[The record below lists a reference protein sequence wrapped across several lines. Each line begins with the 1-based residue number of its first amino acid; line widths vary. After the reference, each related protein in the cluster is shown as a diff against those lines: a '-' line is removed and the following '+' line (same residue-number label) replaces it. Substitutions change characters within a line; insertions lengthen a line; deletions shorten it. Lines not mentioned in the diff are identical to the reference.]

1 LAEWQ
6 KTPYKQKIRAMV
18 GGIGHGFDR
27 KSMSSSAY
35 QILHP
40 ERIPDSGVLVIP
52 GRLDF
57 EQLLVLEKLFEGR
70 SVTWLVEEHAQHD
83 PMMRGYLEKS
93 GSGAMFS
100 ANDAALESA
109 GKQLLPHL
117 ENGGVIIHVPGR
129 AAVRNAAFNHTPAAE
144 LEALCGLKLPVLPVA
159 IDCPRSSGL
168 TIEKPHSLPDF
179 VMSFADP
186 IPADQISVAAW
197 LKAMFEANEAAYSA
211 RPLFEGSL
219 HMALLTGLKRHSK
232 CKVIDG
238 ADDSEL
244 TYDKVL
250 AAAIALSKYIRKETD
265 EPRVAIVLPPGKGGL
280 IANLAVMFAGKTPV
294 NLNFT
299 AGPDAVRSCIHQSG
313 VDCFITADP
322 FVRKVSSFP
331 WPPTRDLIL
340 IERVLPKLKRSIVC
354 WAILSKLLPTN
365 LLGSLLGLGKRK
377 NHDEATLLFT
387 SGSSGEP
394 KGVVLSHRNLL
405 ANVTQFAT
413 RLHMPENSS
422 VLGCLPL
429 FHSFGCTVTLWY
441 PVIEGIN
448 LVTYPSPLETKRLAD
463 LIALHKIDLLLSTP
477 TFLRGYMK
485 RVDPIQLA
493 SVKYVVTGAEKLP
506 QSLADAFMDKFGTRP
521 MEGYG
526 LTETSPATNFNLPD
540 PEPERDAVVIPASR
554 PGAVGQLLPGLAL
567 RITDPSTDEDLP
579 ISEQGIIWF
588 RGSNVFRGYLN
599 NPKKT
604 QEVIIDGWFR
614 TGDVGR
620 VDSDG
625 FLYIEGRISR
635 FSKIGGEMVP
645 HETVEAAINKA
656 LGLDNETER
665 RIAIVGIPDEQKGEA
680 IVLLS
685 TLGDSGLEQESI
697 DLRYKLLDQ
706 GLPSL
711 WCPKVILPV
720 KEIPMLASGKLDI
733 KGCEELAGKK

>member
-1 LAEWQ
+1 
-6 KTPYKQKIRAMV
+6 M
-18 GGIGHGFDR
+18 
-27 KSMSSSAY
+27 
-35 QILHP
+35 
-40 ERIPDSGVLVIP
+40 IP

-57 EQLLVLEKLFEGR
+57 EQLLVLEKQFEGR
-70 SVTWLVEEHAQHD
+70 PVTWLVEENARHD
-83 PMMRGYLEKS
+83 SLMRAYLEKS

-100 ANDAALESA
+100 ANDGALEAA
-109 GKQLLPHL
+109 GRQLQPHL

-144 LEALCGLKLPVLPVA
+144 LEALCALKLPVLPVA
-159 IDCPRSSGL
+159 IDCPRNSSL
-168 TIEKPHSLPDF
+168 SIENSHALPSF
-179 VMSFADP
+179 VLSFADP
-186 IPADQISVAAW
+186 IAADRVSVAAW
-197 LKAMFEANEAAYSA
+197 QQAMFAANEAAYSA
-211 RPLFEGSL
+211 RPLFSQSL
-219 HMALLTGLKRHSK
+219 PMALLAGLKSHSK
-232 CKVIDG
+232 CKVVDG
-238 ADDSEL
+238 ADNSEL
-244 TYDKVL
+244 PYHRVL
-250 AAAIALSKYIRKETD
+250 AAAIAFSRYIRKETD
-265 EPRVAIVLPPGKGGL
+265 EARVAIVLPPGKGGL
-280 IANLAVMFAGKTPV
+280 IANLAVMFAGKVPV

-299 AGPDAVRSCIHQSG
+299 AGPDSVRSCIHQSG

-340 IERVLPKLKRSIVC
+340 IERVLPKLKKSIIS
-354 WAILSKLLPTN
+354 WAIISKLLPTG
-365 LLGSLLGLGKRK
+365 LLGGLLGLNKRK
-377 NHDEATLLFT
+377 GDDEAALLFT

-413 RLHMPENSS
+413 RLHMPEGAS

-448 LVTYPSPLETKRLAD
+448 LVTYTSPLETKRLAE
-463 LIALHKIDLLLSTP
+463 LVALHRIELLLSTP
-477 TFLRGYMK
+477 TFLRGYMR
-485 RVDPIQLA
+485 RVDPIQL
-493 SVKYVVTGAEKLP
+493 SSLKYVVTGAEKLP
-506 QSLADAFMDKFGTRP
+506 PSLAEAFRDKFDIMP

-526 LTETSPATNFNLPD
+526 LTETSPATNVNLPD
-540 PEPERDAVVIPASR
+540 PQPEKDAVVIPSSR
-554 PGAVGQLLPGLAL
+554 PGAVGQLLPGQAL
-567 RITDPSTDEDLP
+567 RITDPSSEEDLP
-579 ISEQGIIWF
+579 IDQQGIIWF
-588 RGSNVFRGYLN
+588 RGPNVFRGYLN
-599 NPKKT
+599 NPQKT

-656 LGLDNETER
+656 LGLDEDTER

-685 TLGDSGLEQESI
+685 TLGADTPEQESI

-711 WCPKVILPV
+711 WCPKTIIQVD
-720 KEIPMLASGKLDI
+720 EIPMLASGKLDI
-733 KGCEELAGKK
+733 KGCEELAGKKS